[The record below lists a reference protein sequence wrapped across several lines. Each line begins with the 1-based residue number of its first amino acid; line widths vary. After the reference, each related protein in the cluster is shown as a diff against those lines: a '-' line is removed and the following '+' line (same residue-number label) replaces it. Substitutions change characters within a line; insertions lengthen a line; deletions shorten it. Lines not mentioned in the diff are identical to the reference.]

1 MAQSQKA
8 KQLIY
13 TEVRKLRNKAKQKRY
28 EADRFDK
35 QADEL
40 EGKENKENE

>member
-8 KQLIY
+8 KELIY

-40 EGKENKENE
+40 EENKEE